1 MKRVLVGICL
11 SLIIILLDGYD
22 QLYAYAPTAG
32 IFEVIQNYHGP
43 HLRIGIP
50 ASERGTHKIEAIEE
64 SDDQFNSFKKYL
76 QSRCQFAALYLA
88 KAIKDLLHET
98 VQGPMFPEPSPH
110 PLFQRSTAALQ
121 VFRI

>member
-11 SLIIILLDGYD
+11 SLVIVLLDGYD
-22 QLYAYAPTAG
+22 QLYAYAPSAG
-32 IFEVIQNYHGP
+32 LFEVIQSNHGP

-50 ASERGTHKIEAIEE
+50 ANEKGTHKIEAIEE
-64 SDDQFNSFKKYL
+64 SDDQFKTFKKYL

-88 KAIKDLLHET
+88 QAIKDLLHET
-98 VQGPMFPEPSPH
+98 IQGPMFPEPSPY
-110 PLFQRSTAALQ
+110 PLFRRSKAALQ